1 MFLLA
6 NSDIVREVDRA
17 LILIGGMC
25 LLLLMGIT
33 IAMIYFLI
41 RYRRS
46 TTPTITQIEGH
57 FWLEITWI
65 IVPTI
70 IVTWMFFVGYKG
82 FNMMRTVP
90 DDAMIVET
98 TGKQWMWSFH
108 YPEEDIDSMELYVP
122 VNTPVKVELEAPIG
136 DVLHSFY
143 LPDFRIKEDVVPG
156 IDTYLWFES
165 ERTGVFNIFC
175 AEFCGKNHSKMI
187 SLLHV
192 VTQEEY
198 DQWVET
204 QRMKRYEPLVFDAV
218 VNSDHPNYGA
228 DGLNINADLMYQTYC
243 ASCHG
248 KNGDGSGLPGEAR
261 DFTTDSG
268 WTRSTKVVDIYRV
281 LTEGVP
287 NTQMRQ
293 FTNFTPWERV
303 GLAHQIRSYL
313 SSSPPPDSQADYD
326 ALVAEYEL
334 DKVQAPGETIAI
346 DKAMDILQKES
357 LSTP

>member
-1 MFLLA
+1 
-6 NSDIVREVDRA
+6 
-17 LILIGGMC
+17 
-25 LLLLMGIT
+25 
-33 IAMIYFLI
+33 
-41 RYRRS
+41 
-46 TTPTITQIEGH
+46 
-57 FWLEITWI
+57 
-65 IVPTI
+65 
-70 IVTWMFFVGYKG
+70 
-82 FNMMRTVP
+82 
-90 DDAMIVET
+90 
-98 TGKQWMWSFH
+98 
-108 YPEEDIDSMELYVP
+108 
-122 VNTPVKVELEAPIG
+122 
-136 DVLHSFY
+136 
-143 LPDFRIKEDVVPG
+143 
-156 IDTYLWFES
+156 
-165 ERTGVFNIFC
+165 
-175 AEFCGKNHSKMI
+175 
-187 SLLHV
+187 
-192 VTQEEY
+192 
-198 DQWVET
+198 
-204 QRMKRYEPLVFDAV
+204 MKRYEPLVFDAV